1 MTADAVERFARN
13 GALIAGGAAAI
24 LLQVSDPVVGT
35 GVAEHSDFKHRPL
48 DRLRNTLT
56 FVYAVILGTPSEAQ
70 RIAGYVNRAHTGISG
85 AMDATHQLW
94 VAATLYDTA
103 LRVHERLYGPVDDDL
118 ANLVLAAYEPLATSL
133 QVPPTDWPKTRAAF
147 DEYFAN
153 YSATL
158 VVTDDARQVTHDL
171 FHPVTIPWWGRAALP
186 FVSALTSTLLTPAL
200 RDALGLPNRP
210 RRSALAWG
218 VARVVA
224 RVAPRSLRE
233 WPSRYYLRRIR
244 ASRPPQ

>member
-1 MTADAVERFARN
+1 MTDGAVERFARN
-13 GALIAGGAAAI
+13 GALISGGAAAI
-24 LLQVSDPVVGT
+24 LLQVSDPIVGA
-35 GVAEHSDFKHRPL
+35 GVAEHSDFTHRPL

-56 FVYAVILGTPSEAQ
+56 FVYAVILGTAEEGE
-70 RIAGYVNRAHTGISG
+70 RVVGYVNRAHTGISG

-103 LRVHERLYGPVDDDL
+103 LRVHERLYGPVDDEL
-118 ANLVLAAYEPLATSL
+118 ADLVLAAYEPLATSL
-133 QVPPTDWPKTRAAF
+133 QVPSTAWPQSRVAF
-147 DEYFAN
+147 DEYFAS

-158 VVTDDARQVTHDL
+158 VVTDEARQVTYDL
-171 FHPVTIPWWGRAALP
+171 FHPVTIPLWGRAALP
-186 FVSALTSTLLTPAL
+186 FVSALTSTLLPPGL

-210 RRSALAWG
+210 RRSALAWI

-233 WPSRYYLRRIR
+233 WPSRYYLAKLRQR
-244 ASRPPQ
+244 